1 MNNSNEKSG
10 KKPYVQPAITAVI
23 NLKEKY
29 GINDMGMG
37 GGSQQIN
44 ANSDYNDTEGGSGA
58 AAPKSDLIFGDDAES
73 VTKTSTHSVWD
84 DTGVWDDDISMK

>member
-29 GINDMGMG
+29 GINNVGMG
-37 GGSQQIN
+37 GTSQTVNADSGSN
-44 ANSDYNDTEGGSGA
+44 NEDGSGT
-58 AAPKSDLIFGDDAES
+58 AAPKSDLIFGDNAES
-73 VTKTSTHSVWD
+73 VTTTSTHSVWD

>member
-29 GINDMGMG
+29 GINLGVG
-37 GGSQQIN
+37 GQSQNIS
-44 ANSDYNDTEGGSGA
+44 ADSEEGWA

-73 VTKTSTHSVWD
+73 VTTKTSTHSVWD

>member
-29 GINDMGMG
+29 GINQVGVG
-37 GGSQQIN
+37 GTSQTIS
-44 ANSDYNDTEGGSGA
+44 ANSDEGWA

-73 VTKTSTHSVWD
+73 VTTTSTHSVWD